1 LHAVERFIVLLPARA
16 GHVLLILE
24 RMPVT
29 LIIIVFVGMLLAF
42 GNGANDN
49 FKGVGAL
56 RQFMAVA
63 RRLIARH

>member
-42 GNGANDN
+42 GNGAN
-49 FKGVGAL
+49 GAL